1 MAAVKHLSSLS
12 NRVAIVT
19 GGSSG
24 LGRAVVQAFAAAG
37 AHVVSADLSPKP
49 PVTPILEKR
58 YKETDFHTPTVELA
72 NTNWPSNI
80 DGRPRAIFQ
89 KCDVTKEADVEATVQ
104 QAVKSYGRLDILVN
118 NAGTYS
124 IAIFHGIA
132 PELTTGPVRIH
143 DQEVSVLD
151 RVLSVNARGTWLGV
165 KHSVKQMLSQQPD
178 VNGIRGRIVNVGSIL
193 SRVGAVGS
201 TCYCSSKGSIT
212 QLTRAAALEYA
223 RDGIPINSVLPGYME
238 SNMVEGL
245 YRDNGED
252 AITTLIGEM
261 CPVGRVGRAEEV
273 AQAVVYLSGDQAS
286 YMTGVELPVDGG
298 FLIR

>member
-1 MAAVKHLSSLS
+1 M
-12 NRVAIVT
+12 
-19 GGSSG
+19 
-24 LGRAVVQAFAAAG
+24 
-37 AHVVSADLSPKP
+37 
-49 PVTPILEKR
+49 
-58 YKETDFHTPTVELA
+58 
-72 NTNWPSNI
+72 
-80 DGRPRAIFQ
+80 
-89 KCDVTKEADVEATVQ
+89 
-104 QAVKSYGRLDILVN
+104 
-118 NAGTYS
+118 
-124 IAIFHGIA
+124 
-132 PELTTGPVRIH
+132 RIH